1 MRAWF
6 VSSPGAMEAALPGG
20 VQLCSREF
28 LEIVQAGFSK
38 TRILKIGHSRSLM
51 DRLHQRLHTSPYRLF
66 SEREF
71 SALAQE
77 EIASHGK
84 PTVVFLNM
92 CETTRLAKVLKAI
105 DPSIRAVLLSHGPQ
119 SGDDLYEAS
128 GPGGKRRQGASAWWA
143 RWKLGADLCLE
154 SEYRRQYLDGVGV
167 MSEEE
172 QVLERWL
179 GTQQTFFLPR
189 LVHFDPLEPRPVE
202 GRAGYVGTLN
212 HTPNLV
218 ALERTLQARQNV
230 SGLEGEV
237 RIVGGPPEFGRDFEA
252 RYRGVRYLGPLNA
265 AELRKEAAS
274 WSLFLNPIYWLA
286 KGASMKLA
294 QALAWKIPFLSTRSG
309 ARGYVI
315 PGLENWITEDRPEKF
330 VERWQ
335 SLMIRGAEARGDFDA
350 AWEQSQKLWPDAGT
364 VGSNLREWLRL

>member
-6 VSSPGAMEAALPGG
+6 VTSPGAIAAQLPGG

-28 LEIVQAGFSK
+28 LEIVRAGFPE
-38 TRILKIGHSRSLM
+38 TRILTIGHSRCLP

-66 SEREF
+66 SVQEF
-71 SALAQE
+71 SALAQKE
-77 EIASHGK
+77 TDSTGK
-84 PTVVFLNM
+84 PSVVFLNM
-92 CETTRLAKVLKAI
+92 CETTRLAKTIKAH
-105 DPSIRAVLLSHGPQ
+105 DPSIRVVLLSHGPQ

-128 GPGGKRRQGASAWWA
+128 GPGGKRQGRVSGFWA

-154 SEYRRQYLDGVGV
+154 SEYRRKYLDGVGV
-167 MSEEE
+167 MSQEE

-179 GTQQTFFLPR
+179 GAPKTFVLPR
-189 LVHFDPLEPRPVE
+189 LVRPDPLAQRPVDS
-202 GRAGYVGTLN
+202 RAGYVGTLN

-218 ALERTLQARQNV
+218 ALEQTLQARQTL
-230 SGLEGEV
+230 GRPGGEV
-237 RIVGGPPEFGRDFEA
+237 RIAGGPADIGRDLQA
-252 RYRGVRYLGPLNA
+252 RYRGVRYLGPLDA
-265 AELRKEAAS
+265 GELREEAKT

-315 PGLENWITEDRPEKF
+315 PGLENWIVEDRPESF

-335 SLMIRGAEARGDFDA
+335 RLMAGGAEARREFDA
-350 AWEQSQKLWPDAGT
+350 AWEKSQKEWPDAET
-364 VGSNLREWLRL
+364 VGRNLREWLQP

>member
-1 MRAWF
+1 MSAWF
-6 VSSPGAMEAALPGG
+6 VTSPGAMEAALPGG

-28 LEIVQAGFSK
+28 LEIVQAGFTK
-38 TRILKIGHSRSLM
+38 TRILKIGHSRSLL
-51 DRLHQRLHTSPYRLF
+51 DRLHQRLHTAPYRLF
-66 SEREF
+66 SVQEF
-71 SALAQE
+71 SVLARQ
-77 EIASHGK
+77 EIASQGK

-92 CETTRLAKVLKAI
+92 CETTRLAKTIKAI
-105 DPSIRAVLLSHGPQ
+105 DPSIRVALLSHGPQ

-128 GPGGKRRQGASAWWA
+128 GPGGKRQGGIPGWWA

-154 SEYRRQYLDGVGV
+154 SEYRRQYLDGVGA

-179 GTQQTFFLPR
+179 GAPQTFFFPR
-189 LVHFDPLEPRPVE
+189 LVRCDPLEPRPVE

-218 ALERTLQARQNV
+218 ALERTLRVRQTMG
-230 SGLEGEV
+230 SLKGEV
-237 RIVGGPPEFGRDFEA
+237 RIVGGPPEIGRDLEA
-252 RYRGVRYLGPLNA
+252 RYEGVRYLGPLSA
-265 AELRKEAAS
+265 AELREEAAS

-309 ARGYVI
+309 ARGYVV
-315 PGLENWITEDRPEKF
+315 PGLERWTVDDRPELF

-335 SLMIRGAEARGDFDA
+335 NLMVSGQEGRRQFEA
-350 AWEQSQKLWPDAGT
+350 AWEKSQPQWPDAES
-364 VGSNLREWLRL
+364 VGRKLREWICP